1 MTKGGL
7 GSRNDPNN
15 IAKMLSPFSEIVAL
29 AKDPTPS
36 GRRRLASCFG
46 ETFFIHASRF
56 SPMEKNMALEIMA
69 ALIRDA
75 EQEIR
80 RELAQRFS
88 RETSMPHALALALAN
103 DDAIDVAKPIL
114 QRSPVLRDEDLIG
127 VIEKKGTLHRMAIAN
142 RTQMGGRVAEALAQT
157 GEPLVSMTLL
167 QNISVHL
174 SEKTIRLLADQA
186 LEQTELSHSLIQRP
200 EITPE
205 LAEKVYWLVSEELRQ
220 NIAQRF
226 DLNRS
231 VLDNALQTTVSVLIT
246 KANNEETRRS
256 LSDRL
261 LSSGAVTSTF
271 MVELL
276 KARGVGLYKE
286 LLAGL
291 TEFSAETVEVLCQP
305 HMSEALALVFRAF
318 NYSRAD
324 TASLLMLT
332 RDRVGQNNHFNP
344 SNMAKALTAF
354 DRLTLGDART
364 VLWQWQSD
372 PSYLMDHVRENL
384 A

>member
-1 MTKGGL
+1 
-7 GSRNDPNN
+7 
-15 IAKMLSPFSEIVAL
+15 
-29 AKDPTPS
+29 
-36 GRRRLASCFG
+36 
-46 ETFFIHASRF
+46 
-56 SPMEKNMALEIMA
+56 MALEIMA
-69 ALIRDA
+69 ALLRDA

-142 RTQMGGRVAEALAQT
+142 RTHMGGRVSEALAQT

-174 SEKTIRLLADQA
+174 SERTIRLLADQA
-186 LEQTELSHSLIQRP
+186 MEQTELSHGLIQRP

-220 NIAQRF
+220 NITQRF
-226 DLNRS
+226 DLNPAA
-231 VLDNALQTTVSVLIT
+231 LDQALQATVSTLID
-246 KANNEETRRS
+246 KSNNEESRRS

-261 LSSGAVTSTF
+261 LSSGAVTSNF

-276 KARGVGLYKE
+276 KSRGIGLYKE

-291 TEFSAETVEVLCQP
+291 TDMSAQTIDLLCQP
-305 HMSEALALVFRAF
+305 NMSEALALVFRAL
-318 NYSRAD
+318 NYNRAD

-332 RDRVGQNNHFNP
+332 RDRVGLNNQFSP

-364 VLWQWQSD
+364 VLWQWQGD
-372 PSYLMDHVRENL
+372 PSYLMDH
-384 A
+384 AQIDQA

>member
-1 MTKGGL
+1 
-7 GSRNDPNN
+7 
-15 IAKMLSPFSEIVAL
+15 
-29 AKDPTPS
+29 
-36 GRRRLASCFG
+36 
-46 ETFFIHASRF
+46 
-56 SPMEKNMALEIMA
+56 MALEIMA

-344 SNMAKALTAF
+344 SNMAKSLTAF